1 MISFDNNY
9 NNQVTWQQRNPKRS
23 ETASHARYELY
34 KICTTV
40 ADARAAGMRGA
51 DLHHDMTNGFVSM
64 VVPPRRKLSA
74 AVRITYERSTEETR
88 DGSSS
93 APEPPM
99 PIHNELCPRTR
110 VSASHAPPERPADG
124 TGLGSSS
131 APGPQ
136 VNILIISMDAQ
147 RARRCKHALAQAGHV
162 ESVQA
167 RA

>member
-23 ETASHARYELY
+23 ETASHARYERY
-34 KICTTV
+34 KISKTV
-40 ADARAAGMRGA
+40 ADARAAGMRGI
-51 DLHHDMTNGFVSM
+51 DLQHDMANGFVSV

-74 AVRITYERSTEETR
+74 AVHATYTQAATETR
-88 DGSSS
+88 DVISS
-93 APEPPM
+93 APDSPM
-99 PIHNELCPRTR
+99 HIHNDHCPHTR
-110 VSASHAPPERPADG
+110 VSASRAPPERPTEG

-131 APGPQ
+131 APGSQ
-136 VNILIISMDAQ
+136 VTILIISMDAQ
-147 RARRCKHALAQAGHV
+147 RASVCKNALAQSGHV

>member
-1 MISFDNNY
+1 MELFSYRAPRVASAKCPANY
-9 NNQVTWQQRNPKRS
+9 KHSVV
-23 ETASHARYELY
+23 HARYERY
-34 KICTTV
+34 KNNTTF
-40 ADARAAGMRGA
+40 ADASAAVMMKQDRHCDVKHA
-51 DLHHDMTNGFVSM
+51 CVK
-64 VVPPRRKLSA
+64 VPVPPRRKLSVA
-74 AVRITYERSTEETR
+74 GHATYKRSTDETH
-88 DGSSS
+88 DGNSS

-136 VNILIISMDAQ
+136 VNFLIISMDAQ
-147 RARRCKHALAQAGHV
+147 RARRCKHALVQAGHV